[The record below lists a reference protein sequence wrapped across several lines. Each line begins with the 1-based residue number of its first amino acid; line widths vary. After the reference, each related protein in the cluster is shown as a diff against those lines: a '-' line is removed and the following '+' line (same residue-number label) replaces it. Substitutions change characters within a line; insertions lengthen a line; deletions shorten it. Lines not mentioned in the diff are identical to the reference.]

1 MKKGLSLILCL
12 MMLVSMVSMLS
23 VTASA
28 ADVKNAIEITKTN
41 FKDDIIKFD
50 IYLKKDISV
59 SGAVFRV
66 EFDPEVLEPVSD
78 PNSNAY
84 MTKNAY
90 GEEMVSVS
98 GSYAAGTLLNRNDL
112 YGIGYISGVN
122 PYVSNAKKGFMTVS
136 FRVIDDTRPVT
147 DIKFYCIEFNSENT
161 SLNIPKN
168 EVNPQNFY
176 TYSGSTMN
184 QSKITSVYSV
194 ENGLRI
200 NWEKTEGAVGYKVFK
215 IADGKSTLIGD
226 TANLFF
232 DDTSAVAN
240 ETTSYAVRAYDAAGN
255 LDSGYAG
262 SMSGVYVKAPSKV
275 AVSLQTNGVKVGWY
289 LVDGAES
296 YKVFRRE
303 IFADGSKSDWTEI
316 YTAGNKTTTYIDR
329 TTVSGKQYEFTVR
342 AYTAKGASAVCRFAS
357 TWFYTAP
364 TVTTTAVVGG
374 VNVKWDAIPGANT
387 YNIYRKYNG
396 ASSWTLIATVEGNV
410 TTYLDKDAISGRNID
425 YTVRAFGK
433 TNQGSSTFTAKRIAY
448 VGVPHLT
455 SVANSVGGLTVK
467 WTAVQ
472 NATGYRVY
480 RRAAGEKYFTYLGT
494 VTSTTYVDKTVRN
507 GVYYKYTVRTV
518 FYSLFSNYE
527 AGLLCRYVATP
538 KLTSISNA
546 TNGIKITWGAVSG
559 ATGYRVYRRGAG
571 QTTWTYLG
579 TVTGT
584 SYTDT
589 SVKDLKGQYFRYTV
603 RAVNGYYSGFD
614 TNGLYIKRS

>member
-50 IYLKKDISV
+50 IYLKKGVSV

-66 EFDPEVLEPVSD
+66 EYDPDVLQPVAD
-78 PNSNAY
+78 PNSNAF
-84 MTKNAY
+84 MAKNSY
-90 GEEMVSVS
+90 GEDIVSVNGNYVS
-98 GSYAAGTLLNRNDL
+98 GTPINRDNIYAM
-112 YGIGYISGVN
+112 GYASVN
-122 PYVSNAKKGFMTVS
+122 PYVASAKKGFMTVS
-136 FRVIDDTRPVT
+136 FKVIDKNHPKT
-147 DIKFYCIEFNSENT
+147 DIKFYCVEFNSENS
-161 SLNIPKN
+161 SLNINKN
-168 EVNPQNFY
+168 EVNPQNFF

-194 ENGLRI
+194 ETGLRV
-200 NWEKTEGAVGYKVFK
+200 NWEKTEGAAGYKVFK
-215 IADGKSTLIGD
+215 IENGKSILIGD
-226 TANLFF
+226 TKELFF
-232 DDTSAVAN
+232 DDTTAVAN
-240 ETTSYAVRAYDAAGN
+240 ATTAYAVRAYDASGN

-262 SMSGVYVKAPSKV
+262 TMSGVYVKAPSKV
-275 AVSLQTNGVKVGWY
+275 AVSIQTTGVKVGWY

-296 YKVFRRE
+296 YKIFRRE
-303 IFADGSKSDWTEI
+303 IYSDGSKSDWTEL
-316 YTAGNKTTTYIDR
+316 YTAGAKATTYIDK
-329 TTVSGKQYEFTVR
+329 TATSGKQYEYTVR
-342 AYTAKGASAVCRFAS
+342 SYTAKGASAVCKFAS

-364 TVTTTAVVGG
+364 TVTTTAVTGG
-374 VNVKWDAIPGANT
+374 VSIKWNAVGGANT

-433 TNQGSSTFTAKRIAY
+433 PNEGSSTFTAKRIAY

-467 WTAVQ
+467 WNAVP
-472 NATGYRVY
+472 NAQGYRVY

-494 VTSTTYVDKTVRN
+494 VTSTTYLDKTVKN

-527 AGLLCRYVATP
+527 DGLLAKYVATP
-538 KLTSISNA
+538 KLTSISN
-546 TNGIKITWGAVSG
+546 TTSGIKITWGAVSG
-559 ATGYRVYRRGAG
+559 STGYRVYRRGAG

-589 SVKDLKGQYFRYTV
+589 AVKNAKGQYYRYTV

>member
-1 MKKGLSLILCL
+1 MKKGLSLVLCL

-28 ADVKNAIEITKTN
+28 ADVKSAIEITKTN
-41 FKDDIIKFD
+41 FKDDVIKFD
-50 IYLKKDISV
+50 IYLKQGVSV
-59 SGAVFRV
+59 SGAVFRM
-66 EFDPEVLEPVSD
+66 EYDPDVLQPVAD
-78 PNSNAY
+78 ENGNAF
-84 MTKNAY
+84 MKKNAY
-90 GEEMVSVS
+90 GESMVSVNGFYAS
-98 GSYAAGTLLNRNDL
+98 GTPTGKDNLYAMGFAST
-112 YGIGYISGVN
+112 N
-122 PYVSNAKKGFMTVS
+122 PYVAKAKTGFMTVS
-136 FRVIDDTRPVT
+136 FKVIDKTRPAT
-147 DIKFYCIEFNSENT
+147 DVKFYCVEFNSENS

-168 EVNPQNFY
+168 EVNPQKFF

-184 QSKITSVYSV
+184 QSKITSVYSE
-194 ENGLRI
+194 ENGLRV
-200 NWEKTEGAVGYKVFK
+200 NWEKTEGAAGYKVFK
-215 IADGKSTLIGD
+215 VENGKSILVGD
-226 TANLFF
+226 TKELFF
-232 DDTSAVAN
+232 IDTTAVAN
-240 ETTSYAVRAYDAAGN
+240 ATSSYAVRAYDAAGN

-262 SMSGVYVKAPSKV
+262 TMSGVYVKAPAKV

-296 YKVFRRE
+296 YKIFRRE
-303 IFADGSKSDWTEI
+303 IYSDGSKSDWSEI
-316 YTAGNKTTTYIDR
+316 YTAGAKATTYIDK

-374 VNVKWDAIPGANT
+374 VNVKWNAIPGANT
-387 YNIYRKYNG
+387 YNVYRKYNG
-396 ASSWTLIATVEGNV
+396 ASSWTLIATVQGDV
-410 TTYLDKDAISGRNID
+410 TTYLDKAAISGRNID
-425 YTVRAFGK
+425 YTVRVFGK
-433 TNQGSSTFTAKRIAY
+433 TNEGSSTFTAKRIAY
-448 VGVPHLT
+448 VGIPHLT

-467 WTAVQ
+467 WNAVQ
-472 NATGYRVY
+472 NAQGYRVY

-494 VTSTTYVDKTVRN
+494 VTSTTYVDKTVKN

-527 AGLLCRYVATP
+527 DGLLCRYVATP
-538 KLTSISNA
+538 KLTSISNTA
-546 TNGIKITWGAVSG
+546 NGIKISWGAVSG
-559 ATGYRVYRRGAG
+559 STGYRVYRRGAG

-579 TVTGT
+579 TVKGT

-589 SVKDLKGQYFRYTV
+589 SVKNAKGQYFRYTV